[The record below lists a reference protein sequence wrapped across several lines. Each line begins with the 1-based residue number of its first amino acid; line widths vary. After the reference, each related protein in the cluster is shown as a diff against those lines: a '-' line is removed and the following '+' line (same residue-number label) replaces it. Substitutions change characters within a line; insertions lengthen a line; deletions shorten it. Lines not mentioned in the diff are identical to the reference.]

1 MTDFRQ
7 WYYDTT
13 GLRLTADRVAA
24 ILGMSRTSATR
35 RLTTDDLDADEVI
48 ELCRA
53 LDLNPLVGLV
63 DLEYITDKEVWGYL
77 DSDGQLVETAEDG
90 DLALELARR
99 LNPATRSDE
108 LEELRRRK
116 ASTNV
121 TPDFYDDDT
130 PHDDE
135 DLPYVA
141 DSSPTEPEP
150 GDDDYSDGP

>member
-7 WYYDTT
+7 WYYETT
-13 GLRLTADRVAA
+13 GLRLTADHVAA

-99 LNPATRSDE
+99 LNPATRADE
-108 LEELRRRK
+108 LEELRKRR
-116 ASTNV
+116 ASKNV
-121 TPDFYDDDT
+121 TPSAYSDT
-130 PHDDE
+130 TPDEE
-135 DLPYVA
+135 DLPYAA
-141 DSSPTEPEP
+141 DSSPDEPMP

>member
-13 GLRLTADRVAA
+13 GLRLTADHVAA

-48 ELCRA
+48 ELCRT

-77 DSDGQLVETAEDG
+77 DSDGQLVETAGDG

-108 LEELRRRK
+108 LDELAQRRH
-116 ASTNV
+116 V
-121 TPDFYDDDT
+121 TPPEYDDEIMPEDAAAYGG
-130 PHDDE
+130 PDE
-135 DLPYVA
+135 DKLREERGEYGF
-141 DSSPTEPEP
+141 DT
-150 GDDDYSDGP
+150 